1 MDGCNVERLSII
13 DEEERQEAEE
23 EKIEVR
29 PLTNTNVEV
38 CMDSSIW
45 SNLPSDIFERVVAH
59 MPVVCL
65 SRLKTVCTKL
75 NQTISSKNFLNAHAD
90 LPCRETWIA
99 LFEMDSCSQFCAYDP
114 NVNTWYRIPLTF
126 LPCEVKGLAS
136 AGGLLCCKGEID
148 GSLCIVVCNPIT
160 KHWTV
165 LPPMIKRRLVPFVAI
180 QVLGDQKEKG
190 FKVIVAGD
198 DVLSDGHTVKD
209 LSCEVF
215 DSRTDLWSLSGAIPP
230 NTDLELGSA
239 TCNGNLYLLS
249 YDPIGAFSFNL
260 QEGVWTKL
268 QAPMPRNLSI
278 PVLVE
283 CSGRLFMVGRVV
295 KRNLPGSVR
304 VWELSENGMAWK
316 EFIRIKD
323 KIFKELYSDKVGEL
337 YFTAVGHGNF
347 IYFSIYHS
355 TQMLAV
361 DIRSRLW
368 FCLPRY
374 PATGASQGQH
384 LLCYPF
390 TPNLYASVSR
400 QESSNITTPLLDA
413 HALSVAIDSLDH
425 SYESCQRSTE

>member
-1 MDGCNVERLSII
+1 M
-13 DEEERQEAEE
+13 DEEEQQEE
-23 EKIEVR
+23 EEIKIEVR
-29 PLTNTNVEV
+29 PLTNTNEEV

-65 SRLKTVCTKL
+65 SKLRTVCTKL
-75 NQTISSKNFLNAHAD
+75 NQTISSKNFLNAQAD
-90 LPCRETWIA
+90 LPCREIWIA
-99 LFEMDSCSQFCAYDP
+99 LFETDSCSQFCAYDP
-114 NVNTWYRIPLTF
+114 NVNRWYRIPLTF
-126 LPCEVKGLAS
+126 LPWQVKGLAS
-136 AGGLLCCKGEID
+136 AGGLLCCRGEID
-148 GSLCIVVCNPIT
+148 GFLCIVVCNPIT
-160 KHWTV
+160 KDWTV
-165 LPPMIKRRLVPFVAI
+165 LPPMIKRRLVPFMAI
-180 QVLGDQKEKG
+180 QVLADQTEKG

-198 DVLSDGHTVKD
+198 DVQPDGHTVKD

-215 DSRTDLWSLSGAIPP
+215 DSRTDLWSLSGPIPP

-249 YDPIGAFSFNL
+249 YNPPGAFSFNL

-268 QAPMPRNLSI
+268 QAPMPRNLTM

-295 KRNLPGSVR
+295 KRNPIGSVR
-304 VWELSENGMAWK
+304 VWELSENAMAWK
-316 EFIRIKD
+316 EFIRMKD
-323 KIFKELYSDKVGEL
+323 EVFKELYTDKGGEL

-347 IYFSIYHS
+347 IYFSIYQS

-374 PATGASQGQH
+374 PATGASQGKQF
-384 LLCYPF
+384 LCYPF

-400 QESSNITTPLLDA
+400 NESSDITTPLLAA
-413 HALSVAIDSLDH
+413 HALSGATNSWD
-425 SYESCQRSTE
+425 QT